1 MRAFSKLTGAVPD
14 ADAIERYLTID
25 LGVAEQHIRSL
36 RDKDATR
43 SRVIQELQAMAHDPR
58 IEVGDPIVFYYAG
71 HGSTVQSPHD
81 WGNTDIQ
88 LILPYDYSCEVDGV
102 TVNGI
107 PDRTIG
113 ALLAKL
119 AEAKGNNITVVFDY
133 CHSGS
138 ASCDDGLIPLRRARG
153 IPSSLPIPA
162 DLDRDILSSSSSTHR
177 MSDVLPGFLNQCLNS
192 HVLLA
197 ACGMDELAWEEQ
209 GRGCFTR
216 ALLETLSSRG
226 FDPRSLTYADLIT
239 RLPKLAG

>member
-1 MRAFSKLTGAVPD
+1 MDVDQERVNPTPSVAFAPIRNPTLFALIIGIDDYEGIPKLTGAVPD

-119 AEAKGNNITVVFDY
+119 AEAKGNNIVI
-133 CHSGS
+133 
-138 ASCDDGLIPLRRARG
+138 L
-153 IPSSLPIPA
+153 PSHIYRS
-162 DLDRDILSSSSSTHR
+162 
-177 MSDVLPGFLNQCLNS
+177 FLTGTS
-192 HVLLA
+192 
-197 ACGMDELAWEEQ
+197 
-209 GRGCFTR
+209 
-216 ALLETLSSRG
+216 
-226 FDPRSLTYADLIT
+226 
-239 RLPKLAG
+239 